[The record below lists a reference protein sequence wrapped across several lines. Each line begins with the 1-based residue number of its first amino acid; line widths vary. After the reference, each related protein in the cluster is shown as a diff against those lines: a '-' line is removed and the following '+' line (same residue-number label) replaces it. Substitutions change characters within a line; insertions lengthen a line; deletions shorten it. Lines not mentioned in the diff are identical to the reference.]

1 MHTTNK
7 MIGIL
12 VLTALAMVSAP
23 SAWAATWT
31 VTDGSSVVFTSK
43 APMESFDGKTDE
55 ITGSITIDTDD
66 FSGPLTMQ
74 MVVDLASLD
83 TGIGMRNTHMREN
96 HLETEEFPEAVFTG
110 HSIVQTSAPN
120 LAPGQPVEL
129 MVRGLFNLHGVEREM
144 DIPATVTLAADGSLT
159 VDAAF
164 EVKLSDHEIKRP
176 KFLVMKLADEQQVK
190 VSLKTRKSDS

>member
-1 MHTTNK
+1 MHATNRI
-7 MIGIL
+7 IGVL
-12 VLTALAMVSAP
+12 VLTALAMAAAP

-43 APMESFDGKTDE
+43 APMESFDGKTDK
-55 ITGSITIDTDD
+55 ISGSISVDTDD
-66 FSGPLTMQ
+66 LSGVLTMH
-74 MVVDLASLD
+74 MVVDLVSLD

-96 HLETEEFPEAVFTG
+96 HLETEEFPEAVFSG
-110 HSIVQTSAPN
+110 HSIIQTSAPH

-129 MVRGLFNLHGVEREM
+129 MVRGLFALHGVEREM

-159 VDAAF
+159 VESAF

-190 VSLKTRKSDS
+190 VSLKTRKGDS

>member
-1 MHTTNK
+1 MHAN
-7 MIGIL
+7 IRIISVL
-12 VLTALAMVSAP
+12 ALTALAMVST
-23 SAWAATWT
+23 AWAATWT
-31 VTDGSSVVFTSK
+31 VTDGSTVVFTSK
-43 APMESFDGKTDE
+43 APMESFDGKTDQ
-55 ITGSITIDTDD
+55 ISGSITVEADD
-66 FSGPLTMQ
+66 LSGELSMR

-110 HSIVQTSAPN
+110 QSIVQTSAPA
-120 LAPGQPVEL
+120 LASGQPVEL

-159 VDAAF
+159 VESAF

-190 VSLKTRKSDS
+190 VTLKTRKGDS